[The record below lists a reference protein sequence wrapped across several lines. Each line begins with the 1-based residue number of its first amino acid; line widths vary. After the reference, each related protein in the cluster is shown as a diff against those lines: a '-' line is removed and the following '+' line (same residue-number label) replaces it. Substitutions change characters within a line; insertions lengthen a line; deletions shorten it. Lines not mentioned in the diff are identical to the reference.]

1 MFADRRNLGALVGEV
16 MTDEHRPDEHR
27 CSELDYHENIL
38 NAASLGVAIFARDGR
53 CLSINETM
61 QSIIGKTRDEVLQ
74 RGLWE
79 TPVWTES
86 GLLHGWDE
94 VLSTGIG
101 KRSEV
106 HIATAEKDVW
116 LECHL
121 SLIAGPG
128 GPRLLLIITDITNH
142 KRAEE
147 TLRQREEML
156 RSILSISPVGIGLTK
171 NRRIEWVNEAWAK
184 MFGSEG
190 TEEWSGRSAREAYS
204 SRKEYERVG
213 RLLYQNVNTDGT
225 AETDTKF
232 RRKDGATFDGYV
244 RIRAVNPAD
253 PDQGTIA
260 VMYDITDRK
269 KAEEALRESEA
280 RFRTIFEAAEDCIFI
295 TDRTLRYTY
304 VNPAFE
310 EFFGIVSSQVL
321 GRRAEDVF
329 GEQAGKIIRDGDRR
343 VLKGQ
348 SIANEHTIM
357 LKGIP
362 RTLHEVR
369 VPVKSLTG
377 EIVGICGISREIP
390 NRKKVRAGRTVPVPE
405 HYHSEVMKA
414 TLREARFA
422 AASDSIVLL
431 LGESGSGKDYLARW
445 IHDNSRR
452 SAGPYFSVNCA
463 AISKEL
469 AESELFGHEAGA
481 FTGATGRKRGLLELA
496 EGGTLLLNEIGELP
510 LALQSKLLAFLD
522 TKSFLR
528 VGGDTSIRINARL
541 IAATHRDLETEIV
554 EGRFVSAL
562 FFRLNVFSL
571 RVPSLRERLE
581 DIPVLVDEIIT
592 GLMAELQ
599 LTHRPSVDP
608 EDINK
613 LMRYSWPGNVRELR
627 NVLERALML
636 ASGDRLNLT
645 LPSQEEGSQQWAHTV
660 RFTPRRSLHDVVSEV
675 ARSLCEYALRST
687 GGNRKDA
694 ARLLRISRGALYRYM
709 KRFGDVRDF

>member
-1 MFADRRNLGALVGEV
+1 
-16 MTDEHRPDEHR
+16 MTDEDRTDDQH
-27 CSELDYHENIL
+27 CSELDFHENIL
-38 NAASLGVAIFARDGR
+38 NASSLGVAIFAADGR
-53 CLSINETM
+53 CLSVNETM
-61 QSIIGKTRDEVLQ
+61 QSTLGTTREDLLQ
-74 RGLWE
+74 QDFRKVS
-79 TPVWTES
+79 VWTES
-86 GLLHGWDE
+86 GLLDGADE
-94 VLSTGIG
+94 VLTTGAG
-101 KRSEV
+101 KRREL
-106 HIATAEKDVW
+106 HITTSGNDAW
-116 LECHL
+116 LDCHL
-121 SLIAGPG
+121 SLIASPS
-128 GPRLLLIITDITNH
+128 GPRLLLIFNDISNH

-147 TLRQREEML
+147 RLRQREEML
-156 RSILSISPVGIGLTK
+156 RGILSISPVGIGLTK
-171 NRRIEWVNEAWAK
+171 NRKIEWVNEAWAK
-184 MFGSEG
+184 MFGSEDVD
-190 TEEWSGRSAREAYS
+190 EWSGRSARDVYS

-213 RLLYQNVNTDGT
+213 RLLYQNVGSDGA
-225 AETDTKF
+225 AESDTKF
-232 RRKDGATFDGYV
+232 RRRDGATFDGYV
-244 RIRAVNPAD
+244 RIRAVDPAD

-269 KAEEALRESEA
+269 KAEDALRESEA

-295 TDRTLRYTY
+295 TDRTLRYIY

-310 EFFGIVSSQVL
+310 EFFGVKLSEVL
-321 GRRAEDVF
+321 GRRAEDIF
-329 GEQAGKIIRDGDRR
+329 GYQAGKIIRDGDRR

-348 SIANEHTIM
+348 SIANEHTIL

-369 VPVKSLTG
+369 VPIKSLTG

-390 NRKKVRAGRTVPVPE
+390 ERKKVRSGRTVPVPE
-405 HYHSEVMKA
+405 HYLSEVMQA
-414 TLREARFA
+414 TLREARYA

-445 IHDNSRR
+445 IHDHSRR
-452 SAGPYFSVNCA
+452 STGPYFSVNCA

-510 LALQSKLLAFLD
+510 FALQSKLLAFLD

-528 VGGDTSIRINARL
+528 VGGDKSIRINARL
-541 IAATHRDLETEIV
+541 IAATHRDLENEIA

-562 FFRLNVFSL
+562 FFRLNVFSVK
-571 RVPSLRERLE
+571 VPPLRERLE
-581 DIPVLVDEIIT
+581 DIPILVEEIIT

-599 LTHRPSVDP
+599 LTQLPAIDP

-627 NVLERALML
+627 NVLERSLML

-645 LPSQEEGSQQWAHTV
+645 LPSQEESSDQWAHTV

-675 ARSLCEYALRST
+675 AQSLCEYALRST
-687 GGNRKDA
+687 GGSRKDA
-694 ARLLRISRGALYRYM
+694 AQLLRISRGALYRYL
-709 KRFGDVRDF
+709 KRFGDMRDFGTRD